1 MKRRSSEQ
9 SKNSEGKVHHYWAW
23 IYGILLTAYAVFT
36 LLQVFVIP
44 HDTVKVDESQVASIY
59 QTEGLKKVQITEEGT
74 SGNTE
79 KAEVTDNAD
88 KRETTE
94 ATDSTEATENSENS
108 GRKHRSSSEKNRNSS
123 GRNNTSSGK
132 NRSSSNSQT
141 AKTDKNAETADSS
154 DSTGTTPA
162 NQTYNYQ
169 DDYISMNLTSSYIN
183 DTMVY
188 VADIQLKNLGLLK
201 SGLANDSFGRNVTE
215 TTSDMAERLDAILA
229 VNGDFYGFRDTGYVI
244 RNGVLYRSEK
254 KSDDAQDLV
263 LWSDGTMEVIRE
275 GNITA
280 EELLERGALQVY
292 SFGPGLVENGEITV
306 NASSEVGQAMLSNPR
321 TAIGMIE
328 PMHYVMV
335 VSDGR
340 TTESEG
346 LSLLQL
352 AQIMQDLG
360 CTTAYNLD
368 GGGSTTMYFNGE
380 VINNTTSGRKS
391 SSERSVSDIVYIGY

>member
-1 MKRRSSEQ
+1 
-9 SKNSEGKVHHYWAW
+9 
-23 IYGILLTAYAVFT
+23 
-36 LLQVFVIP
+36 
-44 HDTVKVDESQVASIY
+44 
-59 QTEGLKKVQITEEGT
+59 
-74 SGNTE
+74 
-79 KAEVTDNAD
+79 
-88 KRETTE
+88 
-94 ATDSTEATENSENS
+94 
-108 GRKHRSSSEKNRNSS
+108 
-123 GRNNTSSGK
+123 
-132 NRSSSNSQT
+132 
-141 AKTDKNAETADSS
+141 
-154 DSTGTTPA
+154 
-162 NQTYNYQ
+162 
-169 DDYISMNLTSSYIN
+169 
-183 DTMVY
+183 MVY

-244 RNGVLYRSEK
+244 RNGVLYRSVK

-292 SFGPGLVENGEITV
+292 SFGPGLVEDGEITV

-380 VINNTTSGRKS
+380 VINNPTSGRKS

>member
-36 LLQVFVIP
+36 LLQVFAIP

-59 QTEGLKKVQITEEGT
+59 QTEGLKKAQITEEGT

-88 KRETTE
+88 KRETTV
-94 ATDSTEATENSENS
+94 ATDSTEA
-108 GRKHRSSSEKNRNSS
+108 
-123 GRNNTSSGK
+123 
-132 NRSSSNSQT
+132 
-141 AKTDKNAETADSS
+141 
-154 DSTGTTPA
+154 TPA

-169 DDYISMNLTSSYIN
+169 DNYISINLTGSYIN
-183 DTMVY
+183 NTMVY

-292 SFGPGLVENGEITV
+292 SFGPGLVEDGEITV

-328 PMHYVMV
+328 PMHYEMV

-380 VINNTTSGRKS
+380 VINNPTSGRKS